1 MMRSICRC
9 LRRIGRDQGGTAA
22 IEFGMVAPVFF
33 ALVLGIID
41 VGRYMW
47 TLNTMQY
54 AIDDSIR
61 AGVVREM
68 TPEEVEARVKETLAH
83 VSAGGLTVEALPTSS
98 TLEVTAQATYAFLF
112 PISAF
117 VKTTTIS
124 LRSEMP
130 K

>member
-1 MMRSICRC
+1 MMRSI
-9 LRRIGRDQGGTAA
+9 LRYLSRVNRDQSGTAA
-22 IEFGMVAPVFF
+22 IEFGLVAPVFF

-54 AIDDSIR
+54 AIDDAIR
-61 AGVVREM
+61 AGVVQQM
-68 TPEEVEARVKETLAH
+68 TPEDVEARVKETLAH
-83 VSAGGLTVEALPTSS
+83 LSAGGLTVEALPTSS

-112 PISAF
+112 PISSF
-117 VKTTTIS
+117 VPSTTIS

-130 K
+130 N

>member
-1 MMRSICRC
+1 MM
-9 LRRIGRDQGGTAA
+9 LAVRRRLSQLCRDQRGVAA
-22 IEFGMVAPVFF
+22 VEFAIIAPVFF
-33 ALVLGIID
+33 ALLLGIVD

-54 AIDDSIR
+54 AIDDAVR

-68 TPEEVEARVKETLAH
+68 APEDVEARVKETLAH

-112 PISAF
+112 PISSF
-117 VKTTTIS
+117 VETTTIS

-130 K
+130 N

>member
-1 MMRSICRC
+1 MRSI
-9 LRRIGRDQGGTAA
+9 LRYLSRVNRDQSGTAA
-22 IEFGMVAPVFF
+22 IEFGLVAPVFF

-54 AIDDSIR
+54 AIDDAIR
-61 AGVVREM
+61 AGVVQQM
-68 TPEEVEARVKETLAH
+68 TPEDVEARVKETLAH
-83 VSAGGLTVEALPTSS
+83 ISAGGLTVEALPTSS

-112 PISAF
+112 PISSF
-117 VKTTTIS
+117 VPSTTIS

-130 K
+130 N

>member
-1 MMRSICRC
+1 MRSI
-9 LRRIGRDQGGTAA
+9 LRYLSRVNRDQSGTAA
-22 IEFGMVAPVFF
+22 IEFGLVAPVFF

-54 AIDDSIR
+54 AIDDAIR
-61 AGVVREM
+61 AGVVQQM
-68 TPEEVEARVKETLAH
+68 TPEDVEARVKETLAH
-83 VSAGGLTVEALPTSS
+83 ISAGGLTVEALPTSS

-112 PISAF
+112 PISSF
-117 VKTTTIS
+117 VPTTTIS

-130 K
+130 N

>member
-1 MMRSICRC
+1 MM
-9 LRRIGRDQGGTAA
+9 LAVRRRLSRLYRDQRGAA
-22 IEFGMVAPVFF
+22 AVEFAMIAPAFF
-33 ALVLGIID
+33 ALLLGIVD

-54 AIDDSIR
+54 AIDDAIR
-61 AGVVREM
+61 AGVVQEM
-68 TPEEVEARVKETLAH
+68 TPEDVEARVKETLAH
-83 VSAGGLTVEALPTSS
+83 ISAVGLAVEALPTSS

-112 PISAF
+112 PISSFMA
-117 VKTTTIS
+117 TTTIS

>member
-1 MMRSICRC
+1 
-9 LRRIGRDQGGTAA
+9 
-22 IEFGMVAPVFF
+22 MVAPVFF

-54 AIDDSIR
+54 AIDEAIR

-68 TPEEVEARVKETLAH
+68 TPEDVEARVKEALAH
-83 VSAGGLTVEALPTSS
+83 VGAGRLTVEALPTSS

-117 VKTTTIS
+117 VETTTIS
-124 LRSEMP
+124 LRTEMP

>member
-1 MMRSICRC
+1 MMRSI
-9 LRRIGRDQGGTAA
+9 LRYLSRVNRDQSGTAA
-22 IEFGMVAPVFF
+22 IEFGLVAPVFF

-54 AIDDSIR
+54 AIDDAIR
-61 AGVVREM
+61 AGVVQQM
-68 TPEEVEARVKETLAH
+68 TPEDVEARVKETLAH
-83 VSAGGLTVEALPTSS
+83 ISAGGLTVEALPTSS

-112 PISAF
+112 PISSF
-117 VKTTTIS
+117 VPSTTIS

-130 K
+130 N

>member
-1 MMRSICRC
+1 MM
-9 LRRIGRDQGGTAA
+9 LAVRRRLSRLCRDQRGAA
-22 IEFGMVAPVFF
+22 AVEFAMIAPAFF
-33 ALVLGIID
+33 ALLLGIVD

-54 AIDDSIR
+54 AIDDAIR
-61 AGVVREM
+61 AGVVQEM
-68 TPEEVEARVKETLAH
+68 TPEDVEARVKETLAH
-83 VSAGGLTVEALPTSS
+83 ISAGGLAVEALPTSS
-98 TLEVTAQATYAFLF
+98 TLEVTAQATYAFLV

-117 VKTTTIS
+117 MATTTIS